1 MQKRFEQVLMPVATK
16 IGNNVVLRSLR
27 DGFLII
33 TPLII
38 VTSMF
43 LLFGN
48 FPIPGWADFWTGV
61 LGKQWTDWFS
71 AVCPILFSVLPAYYP
86 VLGFLMR
93 MVIIVAYMR
102 STPLR
107 SPLFLS

>member
-48 FPIPGWADFWTGV
+48 FPIPG
-61 LGKQWTDWFS
+61 
-71 AVCPILFSVLPAYYP
+71 
-86 VLGFLMR
+86 
-93 MVIIVAYMR
+93 
-102 STPLR
+102 
-107 SPLFLS
+107 